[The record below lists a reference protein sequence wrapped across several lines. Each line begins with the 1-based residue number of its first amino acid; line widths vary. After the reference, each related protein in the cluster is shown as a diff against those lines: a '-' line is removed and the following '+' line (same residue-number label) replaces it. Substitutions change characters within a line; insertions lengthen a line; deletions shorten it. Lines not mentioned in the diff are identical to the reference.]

1 MKASAFEFRFRIWI
15 GMLIYLLGFLAPWER
30 AQPAANQH
38 LWSWLALQLFNA
50 HYLKPEQAFILIA
63 VLACVLAAVGAW
75 LRVWATA
82 YLGHALVQNSTIQA
96 NAVLVAGPYRY
107 LRNPLYAGAWLTG
120 AAVSIL
126 MPPAGALFFV
136 LALAVFQWRLIGAEG
151 EFLAA
156 RLGEPYREYRQ
167 RVPALIPYRVFSPY
181 RVSAGEESAARP
193 RWGMAFIAETYPVG
207 VALCFAVFAWRY
219 EVRLL
224 TQCVLICFG
233 ASLIFRALLAGRTR
247 KEQ

>member
-1 MKASAFEFRFRIWI
+1 MKASAFEFRFRIWN
-15 GMLIYLLGFLAPWER
+15 GLLIYLLGFLAPWER

-50 HYLKPEQAFILIA
+50 NYLKPEQAFILIA

-75 LRVWATA
+75 LRVWGTA
-82 YLGHALVQNSTIQA
+82 YLGHAVVQNSTIQA
-96 NAVLVAGPYRY
+96 NAVLAAGPYRY
-107 LRNPLYAGAWLTG
+107 MRNPLYAGAWLTG

-126 MPPAGALFFV
+126 MPPTGALLFV

-156 RLGEPYREYRQ
+156 RLGNSYREYRKQ
-167 RVPALIPYRVFSPY
+167 VPSLIPYRGPLHEA
-181 RVSAGEESAARP
+181 SAPSDARP
-193 RWGMAFIAETYPVG
+193 EWGQALAAETYPVG
-207 VALCFAVFAWRY
+207 IALCFAILAWRY
-219 EVRLL
+219 DVRLL
-224 TQCVLICFG
+224 TQCALVCFG
-233 ASLIFRALLAGRTR
+233 ASLIVRALLAGRPS